1 MFAHYGPV
9 LVDEAHAFRNDN
21 QRSRGLRDYLER
33 GEHKV
38 ILLSATPQNLG
49 PRDIY
54 RQISLFMD
62 ETDHGL
68 PIEPLAL
75 EDYFNSAAR
84 WQEYRK
90 AVDGYAGL
98 LAEYMKTGSEGERTS
113 QANSTQHA
121 TSRRR

>member
-1 MFAHYGPV
+1 M
-9 LVDEAHAFRNDN
+9 DEAHAFRNDN

-33 GEHKV
+33 GDHKV

-90 AVDGYAGL
+90 AVDGYASIL
-98 LAEYMKTGSEGERTS
+98 TEYLKSGREGEKPS
-113 QANSTQHA
+113 EPTQPNTPPA
-121 TSRRR
+121 RRC